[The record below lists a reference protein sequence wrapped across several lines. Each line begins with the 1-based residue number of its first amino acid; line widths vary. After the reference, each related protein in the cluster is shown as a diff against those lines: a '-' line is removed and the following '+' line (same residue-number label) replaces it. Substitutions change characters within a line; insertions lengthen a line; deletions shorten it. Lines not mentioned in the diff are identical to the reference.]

1 MKKITLFF
9 CFLLFTGVGCDKI
22 TALYNQLSPSTSTNT
37 KGILAIKKEKNKVSK
52 SRMSKQPESLSDDVV
67 ARVGDWTIT
76 IDEFNDRLKAVK
88 EVMPKFDIKDIK
100 NKKDVLQELIRQQ
113 LLVEAAEKEGLA
125 DSKQI
130 KQAVEEF
137 RRTLLVREM
146 VKKLIKGIDVSDSE
160 ALDFYNKNK
169 DKIIEPVSFH
179 VRLIKVKSKLKA
191 NELYVNLL
199 KGANFAQLAQENSIG
214 KNASKGG
221 DLGFV
226 KEMKDLPFP
235 EMAKPLLSLD
245 EGEISDVFK
254 CPGGYCIIKLEEKKG
269 GNPKPFAEVK
279 DLIKENQKLL
289 KQQKAVDNYIKKLKK
304 QINVEVNESLLE

>member
-1 MKKITLFF
+1 MKKTIFLFS
-9 CFLLFTGVGCDKI
+9 LLLIVTGCDKI
-22 TALYNQLSPSTSTNT
+22 TALYESLSPSTSTKT
-37 KGILAIKKEKNKVSK
+37 TGVIKKDLKKLSSK
-52 SRMSKQPESLSDDVV
+52 TQKQTEPLSDNVV
-67 ARVGDWTIT
+67 ARVGTWTIT
-76 IDEFNDRLKAVK
+76 IDEFNDRLKALK
-88 EVMPKFDIKDIK
+88 EVMPDFDINNLK

-113 LLVEAAEKEGLA
+113 LLVEAAEKEGIA
-125 DSKQI
+125 DKKEI

-146 VKKLIKGIDVSDSE
+146 IKNLIEDIDVSDSE
-160 ALDFYNKNK
+160 ALDFYNNNK
-169 DKIIEPVSFH
+169 DKIREPISYH

-235 EMAKPLLSLD
+235 EMAKPLLSLE
-245 EGEISDVFK
+245 EGEISDVFE
-254 CPGGYCIIKLEEKKG
+254 CPDGYCIIKLEEKKG
-269 GNPKPFAEVK
+269 GEIKPFKEVK
-279 DLIKENQKLL
+279 DLIKENQKIL
-289 KQQKAVDNYIKKLKK
+289 KQQKAVEDYIKELKK
-304 QINVEVNESLLE
+304 QIKVEINESLLEE

>member
-1 MKKITLFF
+1 MKRINLIF
-9 CFLLFTGVGCDKI
+9 CFLLLMGVGCDKI
-22 TALYNQLSPSTSTNT
+22 TALYDQLSPSTKTTVGT
-37 KGILAIKKEKNKVSK
+37 KKVKIKASDSK
-52 SRMSKQPESLSDDVV
+52 ISKQTEPLSDDVV

-76 IDEFNDRLKAVK
+76 IDEFNDRLKALK
-88 EVMPKFDIKDIK
+88 EVMPDFDIEDTK

-113 LLVEAAEKEGLA
+113 LLVEAAEKEGIA
-125 DSKQI
+125 DRKQI

-146 VKKLIKGIDVSDSE
+146 VKKLIEDIDVSDSE

-235 EMAKPLLSLD
+235 EMAKPLLSLE
-245 EGEISDVFK
+245 EGEISDVFE
-254 CPGGYCIIKLEEKKG
+254 CPDGYCIIKLEEKKG
-269 GNPKPFAEVK
+269 GNPKPFEDVK
-279 DLIKENQKLL
+279 DLIKENQKIL
-289 KQQKAVDNYIKKLKK
+289 KQQKAVDDYIKELEK
-304 QINVEVNESLLE
+304 QTKVEINESLLE